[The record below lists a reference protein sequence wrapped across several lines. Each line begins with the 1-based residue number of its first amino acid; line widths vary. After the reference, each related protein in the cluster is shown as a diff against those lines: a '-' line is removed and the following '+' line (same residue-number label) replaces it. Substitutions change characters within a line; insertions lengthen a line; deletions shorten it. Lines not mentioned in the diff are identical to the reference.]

1 MKKVYDKQ
9 CIKNEGGKPMEDII
23 SKLAEIEATASHIME
38 DVSEQKKEL
47 AQQYEI
53 AIRDFDQAVDDE
65 MMAKN
70 KEIRDELEID
80 MKAKLEKQKSDAD
93 RVLCQ
98 METYYKERHTELAKQ
113 VYDRILRM

>member
-1 MKKVYDKQ
+1 
-9 CIKNEGGKPMEDII
+9 MEDII

-98 METYYKERHTELAKQ
+98 METYYKERHTNWQSKFMTE
-113 VYDRILRM
+113 Y

>member
-1 MKKVYDKQ
+1 
-9 CIKNEGGKPMEDII
+9 
-23 SKLAEIEATASHIME
+23 
-38 DVSEQKKEL
+38 
-47 AQQYEI
+47 
-53 AIRDFDQAVDDE
+53 

-80 MKAKLEKQKSDAD
+80 MRGKLEKQKSDAD

-98 METYYKERHTELAKQ
+98 METYYKEKRHTELAKQ

>member
-1 MKKVYDKQ
+1 
-9 CIKNEGGKPMEDII
+9 MEDII

-47 AQQYEI
+47 AQHYET
-53 AIRDFDQAVDDE
+53 AIHDFDQAVDDE